1 VQELKCLPMKA
12 RNSWKF
18 SSFVG
23 TSSNRSTYNDHL
35 KVDGLAKKIK
45 FKQLKKV
52 FKNMISEK
60 DH

>member
-1 VQELKCLPMKA
+1 MKA